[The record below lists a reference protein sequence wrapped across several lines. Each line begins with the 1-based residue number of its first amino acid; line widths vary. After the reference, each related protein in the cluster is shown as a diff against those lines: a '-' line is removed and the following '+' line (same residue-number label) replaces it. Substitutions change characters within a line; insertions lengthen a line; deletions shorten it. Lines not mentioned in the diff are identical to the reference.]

1 MNNSVEDRVL
11 LLLKIEPPGI
21 VITFLYYFACTNVI
35 IFFIAFTQSN
45 RLGVDESILYQLG
58 LAVGLLTG
66 VLGAK
71 FNRSVEITASYKK
84 SKNFEVVIKKVLD
97 DLGFIT
103 DSQLEEFTVYQ
114 IPSFKSL
121 FVGKLFLQLEKKSAT
136 IICRASLAKQL
147 KENKELKEYF

>member
-1 MNNSVEDRVL
+1 M

-21 VITFLYYFACTNVI
+21 TITFLYYFACTNVI
-35 IFFIAFTQSN
+35 IFFIAFTQSA
-45 RLGVDESILYQLG
+45 RLGIDESLLYQLG
-58 LAVGLLTG
+58 LVVGLLTG

-71 FNRSVEITASYKK
+71 FNRSVTITASYRKR
-84 SKNFEVVIKKVLD
+84 KNFEKTIKKVLN

-121 FVGKLFLQLEKKSAT
+121 FVGKLFLQIEKRSST

-147 KENKELKEYF
+147 KENDELQEYF

>member
-1 MNNSVEDRVL
+1 M

-21 VITFLYYFACTNVI
+21 TITFLYYFACTNVI
-35 IFFIAFTQSN
+35 IFFIAFTQST
-45 RLGVDESILYQLG
+45 RLGIDESLLYQLG
-58 LAVGLLTG
+58 LVVGLLTG

-71 FNRSVEITASYKK
+71 FNRSVTITASYRK
-84 SKNFEVVIKKVLD
+84 SKNFEKTIKKVLN

-103 DSQLEEFTVYQ
+103 DSKLEEFAVYQ

-121 FVGKLFLQLEKKSAT
+121 FVGKLFLQIEKRSST

-147 KENKELKEYF
+147 KENDELQEYF

>member
-1 MNNSVEDRVL
+1 M

-21 VITFLYYFACTNVI
+21 TITFLYYFACTNVI
-35 IFFIAFTQSN
+35 IFFIAFTQSA
-45 RLGVDESILYQLG
+45 RLGIDESLLYQVG
-58 LAVGLLTG
+58 LVVGLLTG
-66 VLGAK
+66 ILGAK
-71 FNRSVEITASYKK
+71 FNRSVTITASYRK
-84 SKNFEVVIKKVLD
+84 SKNFEKTIKKVLN

-121 FVGKLFLQLEKKSAT
+121 FVGKLFLQIEKRSST

-147 KENKELKEYF
+147 KENDELQEYF

>member
-1 MNNSVEDRVL
+1 M

-21 VITFLYYFACTNVI
+21 TITFLYYFACTNVI
-35 IFFIAFTQSN
+35 IFFIAFTQSA
-45 RLGVDESILYQLG
+45 RLGIDESLLYQLG
-58 LAVGLLTG
+58 LVVGLLTG

-71 FNRSVEITASYKK
+71 FNRSVTITASYRK
-84 SKNFEVVIKKVLD
+84 SKNFEKTIKKVLN

-121 FVGKLFLQLEKKSAT
+121 FVGKLFLQIEKRSST

-147 KENKELKEYF
+147 KENDELQEYF

>member
-1 MNNSVEDRVL
+1 MP
-11 LLLKIEPPGI
+11 LLKIEPPGI

-35 IFFIAFTQSN
+35 IFVIAFTQSN
-45 RLGVDESILYQLG
+45 RLAVDESILYQLG
-58 LAVGLLTG
+58 LVVGLLTG
-66 VLGAK
+66 ILGAK

-84 SKNFEVVIKKVLD
+84 SKNFEKIIKKVLD
-97 DLGFIT
+97 DFGFIA

-121 FVGKLFLQLEKKSAT
+121 FVGKLFLQVEKRSST

-147 KENKELKEYF
+147 KEHEELQEYFL

>member
-1 MNNSVEDRVL
+1 MP
-11 LLLKIEPPGI
+11 LLKIEPPGI
-21 VITFLYYFACTNVI
+21 VITFLYYFACTNII

-58 LAVGLLTG
+58 LVVGLLTG
-66 VLGAK
+66 ILGAK
-71 FNRSVEITASYKK
+71 FNRSVALTVSYKK
-84 SKNFEVVIKKVLD
+84 SKNFEKTITKVLD

-114 IPSFKSL
+114 IPGFKSL
-121 FVGKLFLQLEKKSAT
+121 FVGKLFLQIEKLSAT

-147 KENKELKEYF
+147 KKTKELQEYF

>member
-1 MNNSVEDRVL
+1 ML
-11 LLLKIEPPGI
+11 LFKIEPPGI
-21 VITFLYYFACTNVI
+21 TITFLYYFACTNVI
-35 IFFIAFTQSN
+35 IFFIAFTQSA
-45 RLGVDESILYQLG
+45 RLGIDESLLYQLG
-58 LAVGLLTG
+58 LVVGLLTG

-71 FNRSVEITASYKK
+71 FNRSVTITASYRK
-84 SKNFEVVIKKVLD
+84 SKNFEKTIKKVLN

-121 FVGKLFLQLEKKSAT
+121 FVGKLFLQIEKRSST

-147 KENKELKEYF
+147 KENDELQEYF

>member
-1 MNNSVEDRVL
+1 M

-21 VITFLYYFACTNVI
+21 AITFLYYFACTNVI

-45 RLGVDESILYQLG
+45 RLGIDESILYQLG
-58 LAVGLLTG
+58 LVFGLLTG

-71 FNRSVEITASYKK
+71 FNRSVTVTASYRK
-84 SKNFEVVIKKVLD
+84 SKNFEKTIQKVLN

-121 FVGKLFLQLEKKSAT
+121 FVGKLFLQIEKRSAT
-136 IICRASLAKQL
+136 IICRSSLVKQL
-147 KENKELKEYF
+147 KENEELQEYF

>member
-1 MNNSVEDRVL
+1 M

-45 RLGVDESILYQLG
+45 RLGIDESILYQLG
-58 LAVGLLTG
+58 LVVGLLTG

-71 FNRSVEITASYKK
+71 FNRSVTITASYKK
-84 SKNFEVVIKKVLD
+84 SNNFEKTIQKVLK

-114 IPSFKSL
+114 IPSLKSL
-121 FVGKLFLQLEKKSAT
+121 SVGKLFLQVEKRSAT

-147 KENKELKEYF
+147 KENKELQEYF

>member
-1 MNNSVEDRVL
+1 M

-21 VITFLYYFACTNVI
+21 TITFLYYFACTNVI
-35 IFFIAFTQSN
+35 IFFIAFTQSA
-45 RLGVDESILYQLG
+45 RLGIDESLLYQLG
-58 LAVGLLTG
+58 LVVGLLTG

-71 FNRSVEITASYKK
+71 FNRSVTITASYRK
-84 SKNFEVVIKKVLD
+84 SKNFEKTIKKVLN
-97 DLGFIT
+97 DLDFIT

-121 FVGKLFLQLEKKSAT
+121 FVGKLFLQIEKRSST

-147 KENKELKEYF
+147 KENDQLQEYF

>member
-1 MNNSVEDRVL
+1 M

-21 VITFLYYFACTNVI
+21 TITFLYYFACTNVI
-35 IFFIAFTQSN
+35 IFFIAFTQSS
-45 RLGVDESILYQLG
+45 RLGIDESLLYQLG
-58 LAVGLLTG
+58 LVVGLLTG
-66 VLGAK
+66 ILGAK
-71 FNRSVEITASYKK
+71 FNHSVTITASYRK
-84 SKNFEVVIKKVLD
+84 SKNFEKTIKKVLN

-121 FVGKLFLQLEKKSAT
+121 FVGKLFLQIEKRSST

-147 KENKELKEYF
+147 KKNNELQEYF

>member
-1 MNNSVEDRVL
+1 M

-21 VITFLYYFACTNVI
+21 TITFLYYFACTNVI
-35 IFFIAFTQSN
+35 IFFIAFTQSA
-45 RLGVDESILYQLG
+45 RLGIDESLLYQLG
-58 LAVGLLTG
+58 LVVGLLTG

-71 FNRSVEITASYKK
+71 FNRSVTITASYRK
-84 SKNFEVVIKKVLD
+84 SKNFEKTIKKVLN

-121 FVGKLFLQLEKKSAT
+121 FVGKLFLQIEKRSST

-147 KENKELKEYF
+147 KKNNELQEYF

>member
-1 MNNSVEDRVL
+1 M

-21 VITFLYYFACTNVI
+21 AITFLYYFACTNVI

-45 RLGVDESILYQLG
+45 RLGIDESILYQLG
-58 LAVGLLTG
+58 LVFGLLTG

-71 FNRSVEITASYKK
+71 FNRSVTVTASYRK
-84 SKNFEVVIKKVLD
+84 SKNFEKIIQTVLN

-121 FVGKLFLQLEKKSAT
+121 FVGKLFLQIEKRSAT

-147 KENKELKEYF
+147 KENKELQEYF